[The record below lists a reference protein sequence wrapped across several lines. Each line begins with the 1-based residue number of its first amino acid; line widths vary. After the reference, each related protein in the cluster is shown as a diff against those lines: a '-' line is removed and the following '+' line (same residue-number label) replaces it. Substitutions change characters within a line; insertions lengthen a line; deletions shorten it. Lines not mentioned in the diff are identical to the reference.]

1 MVSVVSSTN
10 GPYRHAYLGQTFFSH
25 SRTDPEREMTHHR
38 SEPGGAFNNLQKD
51 SWLRWRTVMRP
62 DVRVGGAGGGAS
74 GEQWRFT
81 PLPVTHCPE
90 RCNRQ

>member
-10 GPYRHAYLGQTFFSH
+10 RPYRHAHLGQTFFSH

-51 SWLRWRTVMRP
+51 SWLR
-62 DVRVGGAGGGAS
+62 
-74 GEQWRFT
+74 
-81 PLPVTHCPE
+81 
-90 RCNRQ
+90 